1 MATPAKFTLKNISAL
16 QLMQNNDDITS
27 GVCITPTNGGMSVDG
42 NVDIGGGLSVTGL
55 GHFTGGVSISGGASI
70 GPLFIGDNI
79 QNVARDR
86 VLIISGDDG
95 QIGTSAFPG
104 GGGGATNPA
113 GSNTQIQYNNSGA
126 FGASPNFT
134 FDQDTAAFGLSGSIS
149 VLGGPITLDTT
160 AGVSSVRIQDNT
172 TNQGGEIIL
181 YSNSG
186 GGGTSVINLVADG
199 NGGENFIQLNSQGG
213 SEVIR
218 LETLNTGTGFGPALL
233 LTNSSNTTP
242 DVELYASGPTGE
254 EGELLMFTKATGG
267 TSTISVNLR
276 AGKTTGAA
284 DRAGGILELNRLDTT
299 GTGTCE
305 QIITL
310 DSTTQEIYI
319 NNTSGVSRAVLDGS
333 TGSGRLRLRDAN
345 DIDRVELVG
354 VSGGITLRNQAG
366 VSTFIGV
373 SVDASTTAVRFVL
386 PGGNGNNG
394 QVLQTDGNGNLSYV
408 AQTGGGGGSGVSEL
422 GELNDAYTDASN
434 ITLGVSPAGIQNNT
448 FNTAVGIS
456 ALFAITS
463 GLNNIAVGYNSG
475 ESLES
480 GSQNVAIGV
489 SALRKEAQGSGSV
502 AIGYLSLREQF
513 QNTTANVYNTA
524 VGWGAGSALTT
535 GTSCTFIGA
544 SSGSTGNG
552 DIIGSNITCL
562 GFGAQ
567 PSLPGTSNEV
577 TLGNTHITTLRCADQ
592 TIASLSDAR
601 DKNDIRDLSYG
612 LNFLENVRP
621 VEFTWDR
628 RVLTPDDNNDPKQGK
643 RRAGFIAQE
652 LQEAMPEGEND
663 ILDLVYT
670 SNPQRL
676 EAKYG
681 NLIPVMVKAIQ
692 DLKQEVDTIKEHL
705 NLE

>member
-1 MATPAKFTLKNISAL
+1 MATPAKFTLKNINAL
-16 QLMQNNDDITS
+16 QLTTS
-27 GVCITPTNGGMSVDG
+27 TATVTGVCIVPTTGGMSVDG
-42 NVDIGGGLSVTGL
+42 NVDIGGGLSVGGL

-70 GPLFIGDNI
+70 GPLFIGDTVTGGI
-79 QNVARDR
+79 GTGR
-86 VLIISGDDG
+86 VLIINGADG
-95 QIGTSAFPG
+95 QIGTSAFPAG
-104 GGGGATNPA
+104 GGGGSANPA
-113 GSNTQIQYNNSGA
+113 GSNTQIQYNNSTA

-160 AGVSSVRIQDNT
+160 TGVSSVRILDNT
-172 TNQGGEIIL
+172 TKQGGEIIL
-181 YSNSG
+181 YAN
-186 GGGTSVINLVADG
+186 GTSVINLVAD
-199 NGGENFIQLNSQGG
+199 NLGGENFIQLNDQAG

-218 LETLNTGTGFGPALL
+218 LETANTTTGTGPALL
-233 LTNSSNTTP
+233 LTNTGNISP
-242 DVELYASGPTGE
+242 DVELVASGLAAE
-254 EGELLMFTKATGG
+254 EGELRMFTKSGG
-267 TSTISVNLR
+267 TSTITVNLR
-276 AGKTTGAA
+276 AGKTTGEINKS
-284 DRAGGILELNRLDTT
+284 GGILQLNRLDTT

-310 DSTTQEIYI
+310 DSTTREIYI
-319 NNTSGVSRAVLDGS
+319 NHTSGASRAVLDS
-333 TGSGRLRLRDAN
+333 TSDSGRLRLRDAS
-345 DIDRVELVG
+345 DIDRITLNASDNHIVFRNGGGLSQAFG
-354 VSGGITLRNQAG
+354 MSGNGITDALR
-366 VSTFIGV
+366 FI
-373 SVDASTTAVRFVL
+373 L
-386 PGGNGNNG
+386 PITNGAAG
-394 QVLQTDGNGNLSYV
+394 QVLSTDGSGNLSY
-408 AQTGGGGGSGVSEL
+408 TNTSSFGVSEL
-422 GELNDAYTDASN
+422 GELKDAYTDTTN
-434 ITLGVSPAGIQNNT
+434 IILGPQPKTTTLTGTN
-448 FNTAVGIS
+448 NTAVGIS
-456 ALFAITS
+456 ALFDITTGTS
-463 GLNNIAVGYNSG
+463 NTVVGYNAG
-475 ESLES
+475 EALIT
-480 GSQNVAIGV
+480 GSANVAIGDDSLNKDTV
-489 SALRKEAQGSGSV
+489 GFGSV
-502 AIGYLSLREQF
+502 AIGNRSLFTQS
-513 QNTTANVYNTA
+513 NVAGVSVFNTA
-524 VGWGAGSALTT
+524 VGYDAGNALTT

-544 SSGSTGNG
+544 SSGGGAITGH
-552 DIIGSNITCL
+552 NITCL

-567 PSLPGTSNEV
+567 PSTASTSNEV
-577 TLGNTHITTLRCADQ
+577 TLGNNQITTLRCADQ

-628 RVLTPDDNNDPKQGK
+628 RVLNPDDKNDPKQGK

>member
-1 MATPAKFTLKNISAL
+1 MATPAKFTLTNIRAL
-16 QLMQNNDDITS
+16 QLMQTRDTISS
-27 GVCITPTNGGMSVDG
+27 GVCITPTDGGMSVDG
-42 NVDIGGGLSVTGL
+42 NVDIGGGLSVGGL

-70 GPLFIGDNI
+70 GPFFIGDTI
-79 QNVARDR
+79 TNVTDGR
-86 VLIISGDDG
+86 VLIINGADG
-95 QIGTSAFPG
+95 QIGTSVFPAG
-104 GGGGATNPA
+104 GGGGTTNPA
-113 GSNTQIQYNNSGA
+113 GSTTQIQYNNSSA

-160 AGVSSVRIQDNT
+160 TGVSSVRILDNT
-172 TNQGGEIIL
+172 TKQGGEIIL
-181 YSNSG
+181 YAN
-186 GGGTSVINLVADG
+186 GTSVINLVAD
-199 NGGENFIQLNSQGG
+199 NLGGENFIQLNDISGG

-218 LETLNTGTGFGPALL
+218 LETTNTTTGTGPALL
-233 LTNSSNTTP
+233 LTNTGNTST
-242 DVELYASGPTGE
+242 DVELVASGLAAE
-254 EGELLMFTKATGG
+254 EGELRMFTKSGG

-310 DSTTQEIYI
+310 DSMTSEIYI
-319 NNTSGVSRAVLDGS
+319 NNTSGASTAVLDS
-333 TGSGRLRLRDAN
+333 TSDSGRLRLRNATGT
-345 DIDRVELVG
+345 IDRVELVG
-354 VSGGITLRNQAG
+354 VSGGIILRNGGG

-373 SVDASTTAVRFVL
+373 SSQPTSGALRFILPTTA
-386 PGGNGNNG
+386 GSDG
-394 QVLQTDGNGNLSYV
+394 QVLQTDGNGNLSY
-408 AQTGGGGGSGVSEL
+408 TNTSSFGVSEL
-422 GELNDAYTDASN
+422 GELKDAYTDTTN
-434 ITLGVSPAGIQNNT
+434 IILGPQPKTTALTGTN
-448 FNTAVGIS
+448 NTAVGIS
-456 ALFAITS
+456 ALFDITTGTS
-463 GLNNIAVGYNSG
+463 NTVVGYNAG
-475 ESLES
+475 EALTT
-480 GSQNVAIGV
+480 GNANVAIGDD
-489 SALRKEAQGSGSV
+489 SLNKDTFGFGSV
-502 AIGYLSLREQF
+502 AIGNRSLFTQL
-513 QNTTANVYNTA
+513 NVAGVSVFNTA
-524 VGWGAGSALTT
+524 VGYDAGNALTT

-544 SSGSTGNG
+544 SSGGGAITGH
-552 DIIGSNITCL
+552 NITCL

-567 PSLPGTSNEV
+567 PSTPGTINEV
-577 TLGNTHITTLRCADQ
+577 TLGNNQITTLRCADQ

-628 RVLTPDDNNDPKQGK
+628 RVLNPDDKNDPKQGK